1 MTQRL
6 RLRSYFN
13 RLLKQYS
20 VYGLLLIYQTFE
32 VKKNLNDYFATLV
45 IKLFQSS
52 KLWKSCTH
60 G

>member
-1 MTQRL
+1 MTDPERAFGAFVKL
-6 RLRSYFN
+6 FD
-13 RLLKQYS
+13 
-20 VYGLLLIYQTFE
+20 QTFE
-32 VKKNLNDYFATLV
+32 VKKNLKGYFATLV